1 MEKRDEVRKE
11 YLSIKEIAR
20 MLGVAY
26 STAWKLVQSN
36 MAYVRIGKSYRVRRD
51 ELMKYL
57 KRQERASMV

>member
-26 STAWKLVQSN
+26 ATAWNLVQSN
-36 MAYVRIGKSYRVRRD
+36 MAYVRIGRTYRVRRD

>member
-26 STAWKLVQSN
+26 ATAWKLVQSN

>member
-11 YLSIKEIAR
+11 YLRIKEIAR

-26 STAWKLVQSN
+26 ATAWNLVQSN
-36 MAYVRIGKSYRVRRD
+36 MAYVRIGRTYRVRRD